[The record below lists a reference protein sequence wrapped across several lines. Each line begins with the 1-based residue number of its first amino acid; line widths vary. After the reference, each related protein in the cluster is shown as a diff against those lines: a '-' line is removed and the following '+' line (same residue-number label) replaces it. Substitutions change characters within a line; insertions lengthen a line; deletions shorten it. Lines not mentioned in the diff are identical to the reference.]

1 MKKPTISSRTHPAP
15 LGGLLVFF
23 LLGGCAAPSVNLA
36 TNEPIKVDIT
46 MRLDVYQYGQTGGT
60 KPAETP
66 ANSSQ
71 AAANPKAARD
81 NRLADIQQ
89 FKINQLV
96 GEGRDGLLVVRWEE
110 VNKQPE
116 ADRISVRDT
125 VKKENAD
132 RMEMMKAAAAEEKIS
147 LPEIQAKHA
156 EIWRNRAFKGEW
168 IEMPLPD
175 GGDGQWVRKDG

>member
-1 MKKPTISSRTHPAP
+1 MKIATIPLPVSTAP
-15 LGGLLVFF
+15 LGGLFLF
-23 LLGGCAAPSVNLA
+23 LLLSGCAAPTVNLS
-36 TNEPIKVDIT
+36 TNEPIKVDIA

-60 KPAETP
+60 PP
-66 ANSSQ
+66 AN
-71 AAANPKAARD
+71 AAAGTSPANGNPKAGRD

-96 GEGRDGLLVVRWEE
+96 GEGRDGLLAIRWDE
-110 VNKQPE
+110 VNKQSE
-116 ADRISVRDT
+116 DDRLYVRDT

-132 RMEMMKAAAAEEKIS
+132 RMEMMKAAAEKEKIS
-147 LPEIQAKHA
+147 LPDVQAKQA

-175 GGDGQWVRKDG
+175 GGGGQWVQKEG